1 MSWSFCLCTISCCRC
16 KSLLCCTGPHT
27 MVRLDLTTVPANSGS
42 DPNKRKGARQTG
54 MMNFYKG
61 TIRCLGC
68 KRHIPSG
75 KLPSNAG
82 VEGPGLCEVCSS
94 QEGKWEEVYLEC
106 LQHVDRLEHRQ
117 AGAQAYCM
125 RCHSGGMTGKVV
137 CENGECPVLYARV
150 ESAARLVTVNTFLR
164 RLDW

>member
-1 MSWSFCLCTISCCRC
+1 
-16 KSLLCCTGPHT
+16 
-27 MVRLDLTTVPANSGS
+27 MVRLDLSTVPASTGGS

-54 MMNFYKG
+54 MMNFYRG

-75 KLPSNAG
+75 KLPPGAG
-82 VEGPGLCEVCSS
+82 VEGPGLCDACSS
-94 QEGKWEEVYLEC
+94 QDGKWEEVYEGLMQREN
-106 LQHVDRLEHRQ
+106 RLEHRR
-117 AGAQAYCM
+117 AGAHAFCM
-125 RCHSGGMTGKVV
+125 RCHSGGMTGAVV

-150 ESAARLVTVNTFLR
+150 ESSARMVTVGNLLR